1 MLSLLPELYNWS
13 GFAPLILRVAVG
25 LAFILQGLMLVWRP
39 RLIRLP
45 FIRLVGLI
53 EVVLGALLFVGLF
66 TQVVAILIM
75 IELVGY
81 IFINKLK
88 LSDKT
93 WTNTNI
99 LLLLAMA
106 LTILFLGPGLLAFD
120 LPL

>member
-39 RLIRLP
+39 RLVRLP